1 MSTPSEFD
9 LIVIGSGPAGE
20 KGAAQAAYFGK
31 RVALIEREGAV
42 ALGGA
47 CTNTGTLPSKTLRE
61 SALALTGMSSRGLEE
76 AVLSLPRPF
85 AASTLMHRERLI
97 VERSRARIRH
107 NLDRHGIELFSGSA
121 AFVDANTVRVRQGA
135 RLHDNPHAP
144 PGNHAESPAD
154 PILTASFILLAT
166 GSRPRRPGWIP
177 FEEPEVYD
185 SDDILQ
191 LSQIPETLLVLGSGV
206 IASEYACMF
215 AAIGTHVTMVDG
227 RDRLLG
233 FIDGELG
240 ERFSDELERLG
251 LWLRL
256 GETPLACAVDP
267 ETRVCT
273 VRTQEGREHSAAAV
287 LAAAG
292 RTGNVE
298 GMNLESIGIVP
309 DARGNLKVNEHF
321 QTAAPHVYAAGDV
334 IGIPALAS
342 TSMEQGRVAMC
353 HAFGLSYKK
362 RVSPVLPTGIY
373 TIPEISYVGATEEEL
388 QKAGTDYLVGRAQM
402 SDNARGEILGQE
414 SGFLKLL
421 FAPDK
426 KLLGV
431 HALGPSATEFI
442 HIGQMAM
449 LQGSTIDLFID
460 AVFNF
465 PTLSE
470 LYKYA
475 AYDGLGAIARRAKT
489 LDAAPAAAPPAG
501 VTPSAAADNAAAVVA
516 ESH

>member
-1 MSTPSEFD
+1 MGTPREFD

-31 RVALIEREGAV
+31 RVALIEREGPV
-42 ALGGA
+42 ELGGA

-85 AASTLMHRERLI
+85 AASTLLHRERLI
-97 VERSRARIRH
+97 VERSRMRIRH
-107 NLDRHGIELFSGSA
+107 NLDRHGVELFSGSA
-121 AFVDANTVRVRQGA
+121 AFVDANTVRVRQGP
-135 RLHDNPHAP
+135 RWHDNPHAP
-144 PGNHAESPAD
+144 PGNHTESPAD
-154 PILTASFILLAT
+154 PVLAAPFVLLAT

-177 FEEPEVYD
+177 FNEPEVYD

-191 LSQIPETLLVLGSGV
+191 LSHIPETLLVLGSGV
-206 IASEYACMF
+206 IAAEYACMF
-215 AAIGTHVTMVDG
+215 AAIGTHVTLVDG
-227 RDRLLG
+227 RDRLLS

-256 GETPLACAVDP
+256 GDAPVACSVDAG
-267 ETRVCT
+267 TRVCT
-273 VRTQEGREHSAAAV
+273 VRTQGGCEHTADAV

-292 RTGNVE
+292 RTGNIE

-353 HAFGLSYKK
+353 HAFGLSYKQ

-388 QKAGTDYLVGRAQM
+388 KTAGTDYLIGQARM

-426 KLLGV
+426 KILGV
-431 HALGPSATEFI
+431 HMLGPSATELI
-442 HIGQMAM
+442 HIGQIAM
-449 LQGSTIDLFID
+449 LQGATIDLFID
-460 AVFNF
+460 AVFNY

-475 AYDGLGAIARRAKT
+475 AYDGLGAMARRAREQQST
-489 LDAAPAAAPPAG
+489 PVAAPPAG
-501 VTPSAAADNAAAVVA
+501 VVPIAAAVPTA
-516 ESH
+516 GATG